1 MKVPTGLLVLIAIL
15 GVIYAASGLFK
26 DYIVSNST
34 GRGPACL
41 ELVGKTTREDAG
53 RTYIIGS
60 IRNTC
65 TRKFSN
71 VTVVFK
77 LDRMP
82 VAAEMLPEGI
92 AYAYVTDIAPGET
105 RQYKSALPVSRDAT
119 FRLETI
125 NAY

>member
-15 GVIYAASGLFK
+15 GVIYAASGVFK
-26 DYIVSNST
+26 DYIISNST
-34 GRGPACL
+34 GKGPPCL
-41 ELVGKTTREDAG
+41 ELLGKSTRDDEG

-60 IRNTC
+60 IRKNC
-65 TRKFSN
+65 TRKFSS

-77 LDRMP
+77 LDRVP
-82 VAAEMLPEGI
+82 GPTESLPEGI
-92 AYAYVTDIAPGET
+92 AYAYVRDIAPGET

-119 FRLETI
+119 FRLDTI